1 MKIVGIAPYYNVESA
16 HYPYLESIISTMPL
30 VDEMIINDGG
40 CLDGTIP
47 NLQKLRDN
55 VYPNIRFIESF
66 HKKSHVWE
74 GLDEALMDCIK
85 QTDADWIIE
94 VQADEYFHP
103 KDIPSLKKQIKYAHE
118 NGYNGI
124 RQRRRHVEWTTLRDG
139 YVHRIIR
146 IFRNLPKVRSFAGGD
161 CFYFE
166 GEKMNHEPY
175 QTHNLPPELESEI
188 DFYHFKGIPMNI
200 KLQAR
205 RHKEHYAV
213 NHGNRA
219 RLQTDVQL
227 NIINSDGLPETAISN
242 SEIIDEVPELYRGLL
257 DYSKTKYIVRPE
269 LFDKEWLRELG
280 YVQ

>member
-1 MKIVGIAPYYNVESA
+1 MKIVGIAPFYNVESA

-47 NLQKLRDN
+47 HLKRLRDE
-55 VYPNIRFIESF
+55 VYPNIRFIESY
-66 HKKSHVWE
+66 HKKSHTWE
-74 GLDEALMDCIK
+74 GLDIALEDCMK

-103 KDIPSLKKQIKYAHE
+103 KDIPELRALIKYAHE
-118 NGYNGI
+118 EGYNGI
-124 RQRRRHVEWTTLRDG
+124 RQRRRHVRWNEIFG
-139 YVHRIIR
+139 EYVHRIIR
-146 IFRNLPKVRSFAGGD
+146 IFRNLPEVRSFAGGD

-175 QTHNLPPELESEI
+175 QTHNLPPELESDI

-213 NHGNRA
+213 NHKNREA
-219 RLQTDVQL
+219 THEGIQR
-227 NIINSDGLPETAISN
+227 NIIAHDGLSEAEISK
-242 SEIIDEVPELYRGLL
+242 SEIIEVIPPLYHGLL
-257 DYSKTKYIVRPE
+257 DYSKTKYTVRPE
-269 LFDKEWLRELG
+269 LFDKGWLRELG
-280 YVQ
+280 YVE